1 MFRRKA
7 YDRLK
12 DWARRK
18 GRTALLV
25 TGARQIGKS
34 FLIEHL
40 GSQRFSSF
48 VEVNLALDKNARR
61 VMADASG
68 ADDFLAR
75 LTLLSEVKL
84 VPGETLIFIDEIQEL
99 PDLMT
104 LVKALVQDGRYSYA
118 FSGSMLGTELK
129 HVRSYPVGFVTEVT
143 MFPMD
148 FEEFCWA
155 SGLAE
160 EALCLAR
167 ECCVERVSVP
177 DYLHESLLS
186 YFRSYMVVG
195 GMPAAVQAFVDGAG
209 DMGAVRRLQDE
220 LVVSYVHDITKYA
233 GTAAPNVRAIF
244 EQLPLQLDAKSQR
257 FRLNSLGPKARYD
270 KYDLDF
276 NWLVSAHVGLKC
288 AVVRDPRSPLKATE
302 DPGNFKLY
310 ESDTGML
317 ASRYDISVARAL
329 YTDDRSA
336 NLGFMFENIFAQA
349 LTACECPL
357 YYYMNRK
364 RGEVDFLVE
373 DARGKVVPIEIKS
386 GRSPRAHEALNKL
399 LETDGFG
406 IDCGFVLSR
415 LNVEERGKVVY
426 LPWYAA
432 LCLPDALGLRKNV
445 AEEGSFTITLPKLGS
460 EFTDVSSGTMNR

>member
-1 MFRRKA
+1 MFKRKA
-7 YDRLK
+7 YDRLVQ
-12 DWARRK
+12 WSNR
-18 GRTALLV
+18 GGQTALLV

-34 FLIEHL
+34 FLVEHL
-40 GSQRFSSF
+40 GRQRFASL
-48 VEVNLALDKNARR
+48 VEVNLALDKDAKR
-61 VMADASG
+61 VLAETSSG
-68 ADDFLAR
+68 EDFLAR
-75 LTLLSEVKL
+75 LTLLAEGQLIEGDTL
-84 VPGETLIFIDEIQEL
+84 VFIDEIQEL

-104 LVKALVQDGRYSYA
+104 FVKALVQDGRFSYA

-143 MFPMD
+143 MYPMD

-155 SGLAE
+155 CSVAE
-160 EALCLAR
+160 EALATVA
-167 ECCVERVSVP
+167 ECCVQRTPVP
-177 DYLHESLLS
+177 NYLHESLLS

-195 GMPAAVQAFVDGAG
+195 GMPAAVQAFVNGAG
-209 DMGAVRRLQDE
+209 DMGPVRRVQND

-257 FRLNSLGPKARYD
+257 FRLNSLEPKARYD
-270 KYDLDF
+270 KFKLDF

-288 AVVRDPRSPLKATE
+288 DVARDPRSPLKATE

-317 ASRYDISVARAL
+317 SSRYDISVARAL
-329 YTDDRSA
+329 YTDDRTV
-336 NLGFMFENIFAQA
+336 NLGFMFENVFAQA
-349 LTACECPL
+349 LAACGCLL

-373 DARGKVVPIEIKS
+373 GARGQVVPIEIKS
-386 GRSPRAHEALNKL
+386 GRSPRAHEALTKL
-399 LETDGFG
+399 LETEDFG
-406 IDCGFVLSR
+406 IDSGFVFSR
-415 LNVEERGKVVY
+415 LNVEERDKVVY

-432 LCLPDALGLRKNV
+432 LCLPDALGLKKGV
-445 AEEGSFTITLPKLGS
+445 AEEDSFTITLPKLS
-460 EFTDVSSGTMNR
+460 